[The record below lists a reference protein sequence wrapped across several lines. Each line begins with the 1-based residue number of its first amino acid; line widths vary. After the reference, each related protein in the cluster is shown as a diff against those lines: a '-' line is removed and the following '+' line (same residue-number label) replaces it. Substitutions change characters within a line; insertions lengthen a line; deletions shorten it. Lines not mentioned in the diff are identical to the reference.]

1 MTREITKA
9 DKKLLA
15 ALRRAFRKV
24 WWMYSPERKKALE
37 AASRPYEGP
46 NKRQKKE
53 LQCAKCGEWFK
64 QADVDVDHIEP
75 IGKLPDY
82 EALTGVINRLFCE
95 ADGLRILC
103 KPCHK
108 ERRKK

>member
-1 MTREITKA
+1 MREIKKE

-37 AASRPYEGP
+37 RACRPYEGE

-53 LQCAKCGEWFK
+53 YQCEKCQEWFK
-64 QADVDVDHIEP
+64 QSEVDVDHIEP
-75 IGKLPDY
+75 IGKLSDY
-82 EALTGVINRLFCE
+82 DALAGVIERLFCE
-95 ADGLRILC
+95 SEGLRILC

-108 ERRKK
+108 QRRKS